1 MILFKKTVSMKY
13 SHNIMAPLELT
24 MGSMVYWQSTISVLG
39 NNTFSTYFQIVLIS
53 QPHWF
58 PAAVGPSLGV
68 VAAMHS
74 GCSSTPVVAF
84 FTLGMALMGFYYPS
98 LSVNTLDLSPNYS
111 GTLMGLIA
119 LGGMAGI
126 LSPYLAGIIA
136 PQVRLSYSIIL
147 LISQI
152 WQ

>member
-1 MILFKKTVSMKY
+1 MDLLY
-13 SHNIMAPLELT
+13 LT
-24 MGSMVYWQSTISVLG
+24 MEIMVYWKSTISLLRNV
-39 NNTFSTYFQIVLIS
+39 TFSTYFQIVLLS

-58 PAAVGPSLGV
+58 LAAVGPSLGV
-68 VAAMHS
+68 VAAMRS

-136 PQVRLSYSIIL
+136 PQVRIGSHILIIL
-147 LISQI
+147 WIY
-152 WQ
+152 